1 MIMTTNSTDTEH
13 AQNSELRKGITRRF
27 VQIVFQIVLIVG
39 TLFISSG
46 KLDWNWAWLYIGV
59 YVLGIV
65 INASFML
72 RTRPELIAERAGGQ
86 ENVKGWDR
94 VIVKITAPVWIAM
107 MIITGLDERW
117 GWSPEF
123 SRGLHWIG
131 FAIVVVGNV
140 LVIWAMLT
148 NAFFSSRVRIQYD
161 RGHTVVT
168 DGPYRFVRHPGY
180 TGFSLSQIG
189 LPIMLGSLWGLIPGV
204 MLTVAIIV
212 RTILEDRTLQE
223 ELDGY
228 RGYAE
233 RVRYRLLPGI
243 W

>member
-1 MIMTTNSTDTEH
+1 MIMTNNADNEHSESTEV
-13 AQNSELRKGITRRF
+13 QKGITRRF
-27 VQIVFQIVLIVG
+27 VQIAFQIALIVG

-46 KLDWNWAWLYIGV
+46 KLDWNWAWLYIGI
-59 YVLGIV
+59 YVLGIA

-72 RTRPELIAERAGGQ
+72 RTRRELIAERAGGQ
-86 ENVKGWDR
+86 ENVKDWDR
-94 VIVKITAPVWIAM
+94 MIVRITAPVWIVM
-107 MIITGLDERW
+107 MIIIGLDERW

-123 SRGLHWIG
+123 SLGLHWLG
-131 FAIVVVGNV
+131 FALVVVGNV

-161 RGHTVVT
+161 RGHTVVI

-189 LPIMLGSLWGLIPGV
+189 LPIMLGSLWGIIPGV
-204 MLTVAIIV
+204 MLTIAIIV

-223 ELDGY
+223 ELEGY
-228 RGYAE
+228 RSYAE
-233 RVRYRLLPGI
+233 RVRHRLIPGI